1 MLYPRHSSFGGEEEE
16 GNGAHWP
23 LLCRRIPGEVRWLPA
38 WLPALFLLLLVK
50 NSNGTCRASFFCG
63 GGSSRPRPLH
73 YHVFYLLCCTL
84 LRASPV
90 SRLARPF
97 SPRGSWTQLM
107 EPLGPSSSSSLVGS
121 HWQFCGFTCT
131 HTHTW
136 AIHTEE
142 PHLSY
147 RGTHTHTHM
156 CNTYMERWSV
166 PPSGYGSS
174 SSHRATEKKKNR
186 VRSRLSFFFFFSIL
200 LIPSAIAAAAGG
212 GGVELL
218 LFFSQPAKDR
228 SFASVRSFIHFI
240 FLLFPSFQFSCVF
253 FWRPLKTCTTTR
265 RHGKR
270 KEKKG
275 LIAFTHRVMG
285 APSLFF
291 SW

>member
-174 SSHRATEKKKNR
+174 SSHRATEKKKPRSLASLILFFFFRFFLSLLLLPLLLVAVVWNYYYFFPNPQKT
-186 VRSRLSFFFFFSIL
+186 VRSLPFVRSFILFFFFFL
-200 LIPSAIAAAAGG
+200 RFNSA
-212 GGVELL
+212 
-218 LFFSQPAKDR
+218 
-228 SFASVRSFIHFI
+228 
-240 FLLFPSFQFSCVF
+240 VF
-253 FWRPLKTCTTTR
+253 FFDV
-265 RHGKR
+265 H
-270 KEKKG
+270 
-275 LIAFTHRVMG
+275 
-285 APSLFF
+285 
-291 SW
+291 